1 MRVLQ
6 RYLAREI
13 TGAVLFVLAG
23 FLALFA
29 FFDFINE
36 LGDVG
41 RSGYGLQHAF
51 AFVLLSL
58 PGHIYE
64 LMPIAALIGTIY
76 ALAQLAS
83 HSEFT
88 AMRAAGLGTQR
99 ALWAIFRVGILFAL
113 GTLLIG
119 ELLTAPAE
127 RMAQQVRM
135 SALGGSVSGQFRSG
149 LWIKDTLRGTDGGG
163 DRQRFVNIAELAP
176 DVTLRGV
183 RVFEFDSALHL
194 TEILEAASGRLI
206 SPGSWML
213 SDVTQI
219 RVSPVAGAAD
229 LPAVAVERT
238 QLDERVWRSELTPQL
253 LSVLMVAPERM
264 SGWNLVS
271 YVRHLRENRQDTG
284 RYEIAMWKKLIYP
297 FAVIVMMALALPSAY
312 MQSRAGAVGLKVFG
326 GIMLGVAF
334 HFLNGLFTHLGLL
347 NTWPPWLAVSI
358 PSAVA
363 FAVAMGMLAWVG
375 RVR

>member
-1 MRVLQ
+1 MRVLR
-6 RYLAREI
+6 RYFAREI
-13 TGAVLFVLAG
+13 MISVLFVLVG

-36 LGDVG
+36 LDDVG
-41 RSGYGLQHAF
+41 RAGYRLQHAV

-83 HSEFT
+83 NSEFT
-88 AMRAAGLGTQR
+88 AMRAAGMGTRR
-99 ALWAIFRVGILFAL
+99 ALWAIFRVGVVFAVL
-113 GTLLIG
+113 TLAVG

-127 RMAQQVRM
+127 RAAQAVRM
-135 SALGGSVSGQFRSG
+135 SALGGSVVGQFRSG
-149 LWIKDTLRGTDGGG
+149 LWIKDTLRGAPGSG
-163 DRQRFVNIAELAP
+163 DQQRFVNIAELAP

-183 RVFEFDSALHL
+183 RVFEFDASLRL
-194 TEILEAASGRLI
+194 TEILEAASGRFAP
-206 SPGSWML
+206 PGTWLL

-219 RVSPVAGAAD
+219 RVLPVAGAAD
-229 LPAVAVERT
+229 IPAIGVERT
-238 QLDERVWRSELTPQL
+238 RFAERAWRSELTPGL

-264 SGWNLVS
+264 SGWNLMN
-271 YVRHLRENRQDTG
+271 YIAHLRENRQDTS
-284 RYEIAMWKKLIYP
+284 RYEIAMWKKFVYP
-297 FAVIVMMALALPSAY
+297 LAVIVMMALALPSAY
-312 MQSRAGAVGLKVFG
+312 LQTRSGGVGFKVFG

-334 HFLNGLFTHLGLL
+334 HFLNGLFTHLGML
-347 NTWPPWLAVSI
+347 NTWPPWLAVII

-363 FAVAMGMLAWVG
+363 LTVAMGMLAWVG
-375 RVR
+375 RTR